1 MDCTADIVATT
12 EVVESFIEGT
22 HMAAASTAKQSCSFI
37 AAAVIARITTVVG
50 WSFVM
55 LVAFAH

>member
-12 EVVESFIEGT
+12 EVVENFVEGT

-50 WSFVM
+50 
-55 LVAFAH
+55 